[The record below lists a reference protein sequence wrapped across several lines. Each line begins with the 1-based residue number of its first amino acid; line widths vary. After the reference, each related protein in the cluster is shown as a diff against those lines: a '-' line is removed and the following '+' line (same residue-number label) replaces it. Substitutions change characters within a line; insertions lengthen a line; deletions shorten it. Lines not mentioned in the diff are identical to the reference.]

1 MTRLA
6 SINVT
11 TPTTTVPTGDDD
23 DMRRMQK
30 LAARDQDL
38 QAHGRHGYTVCTTVV
53 IPAGDSV
60 MIVDTLSREEDHQ

>member
-6 SINVT
+6 SIDVT
-11 TPTTTVPTGDDD
+11 TLTTTVPTGDDD
-23 DMRRMQK
+23 GMRRMQK
-30 LAARDQDL
+30 LAARGEDL

-60 MIVDTLSREEDHQ
+60 MIVDTLEREENQQ

>member
-6 SINVT
+6 SIDVT
-11 TPTTTVPTGDDD
+11 TLTTTVPTGDDD
-23 DMRRMQK
+23 GMRRMQK
-30 LAARDQDL
+30 FAARDEDL

-60 MIVDTLSREEDHQ
+60 MIVDTLDREENQQ